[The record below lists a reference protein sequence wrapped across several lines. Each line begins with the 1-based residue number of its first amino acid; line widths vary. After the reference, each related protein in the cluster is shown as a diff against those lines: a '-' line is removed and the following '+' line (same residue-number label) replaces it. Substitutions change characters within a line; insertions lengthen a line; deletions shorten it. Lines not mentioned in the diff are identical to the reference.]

1 MGADLVHRLSDGE
14 GREVLFKEKCIDN
27 VVLRLGEHL
36 KDFPDDFL
44 LGKVSNIESIYIL
57 NKHTHPRIH
66 LLYTLIIIHFELI
79 ELHLEQLIF
88 FLTDLLVAHIDFFE
102 LHPHLMGGFQRKDPI
117 KQFLI

>member
-1 MGADLVHRLSDGE
+1 MGADFVHNLGDGE
-14 GREVLFKEKCIDN
+14 GREILLKEKCFDD

-44 LGKVSNIESIYIL
+44 LGKVSNIESIDIL

-79 ELHLEQLIF
+79 EFHLKQLIL
-88 FLTDLLVAHIDFFE
+88 FLTDLLVTHMDFFE
-102 LHPHLMGGFQRKDPI
+102 LHPHFMGGFQREDPI